1 MNIILPSLSAGME
14 SGVIARWLK
23 SVGDQVEL
31 GEPIAEVETDKAVV
45 ELTAEV
51 SGRLKEI
58 LVEPGNSADVHQTIA
73 VLHLQE
79 AHAATNFS
87 SVVPVAFAPPSIAK
101 PSCAQSSRI
110 MASPLARRIALQNG
124 IDLFGLTGSGPR
136 GRIVKVDVQ
145 ATSAALGSTSGRTA
159 AEPISNRTTNQAAIP
174 SAEPAPSR
182 GAAEPQFHYETE
194 IEIDALL
201 SLLDEINATRPAN
214 RQISFSDLFV
224 RASAVAMRLSGAGV
238 TSDIAVLDRT
248 TQGFRR
254 TVIVGAASK
263 TVSALSSEI
272 QHMRKHVDVA
282 PARGGDDG
290 VDVFTV
296 YVCDTAGV
304 SLSIVGL
311 HRAVTLSVGGRK
323 RCAVARGDDLVLA
336 SVVRCDLSLDQTTN
350 DRLNGTEWLG
360 MLRETIENPYRLL
373 V

>member
-31 GEPIAEVETDKAVV
+31 GEPIAEVETDKTVV

-79 AHAATNFS
+79 AHAATNVS

-110 MASPLARRIALQNG
+110 MASPLARRIALENG

-145 ATSAALGSTSGRTA
+145 AASAALGSTSGGTA
-159 AEPISNRTTNQAAIP
+159 AEPISNRTANHAAIL
-174 SAEPAPSR
+174 SAEPARSR

-201 SLLDEINATRPAN
+201 SLLDEINATRPKN

-224 RASAVAMRLSGAGV
+224 RASAVVMRLSGASL
-238 TSDIAVLDRT
+238 TNDIGVLDRT
-248 TQGFRR
+248 TDGFRR
-254 TVIVGAASK
+254 IIVANAADK
-263 TVSALSSEI
+263 TVGALSSEI
-272 QHMRKHVDVA
+272 HHLREHVDAA
-282 PARGGDDG
+282 PARADDQ

-296 YVCDTAGV
+296 YVSDIAGV
-304 SLSIVGL
+304 SLTIFGAD
-311 HRAVTLSVGGRK
+311 RAVTLSVGGRK
-323 RCAVARGDDLVLA
+323 RCPVVRGGNLVPA
-336 SVVRCDLSLDQTTN
+336 SVVKCDLSVDHTT
-350 DRLNGTEWLG
+350 RRSIPRS
-360 MLRETIENPYRLL
+360 LRWN
-373 V
+373 